1 MTAATPPTAA
11 PGAPFDAMLRG
22 AILPAALAGGVVAVG
37 YGLAAGWA
45 SGLSAALGAAVAL
58 GFFASGM
65 VLLSKLVRSANPQA
79 FVAVAMAVYLGQ
91 VLVLLGVMVGLG
103 GRAWVDGPALGLAAL
118 VVTVL
123 WQGFGMRALR
133 RSRSAVYDPAGADPR

>member
-1 MTAATPPTAA
+1 MTASTPPATA
-11 PGAPFDAMLRG
+11 PGAPFEAMLRG
-22 AILPAALAGGVVAVG
+22 AVLPAGLAGLAVATVYGVAR
-37 YGLAAGWA
+37 GWT
-45 SGLSAALGAAVAL
+45 SGLSAALGALVAL

-91 VLVLLGVMVGLG
+91 VLLLLVFMFGLG
-103 GRAWVDGPALGLAAL
+103 GRDWVDGPALGVAAL

-133 RSRSAVYDPAGADPR
+133 RSRSAVYDQPEVSPR